1 MAFLVERVQLNVL
14 RVLVVARSFCSG
26 PRIVAVGGPSYFC
39 HRLCEREMQFALRRN
54 SPLSHFPSAGNSPI
68 GKAMGLLPYWANSN
82 LLNAFGFAGR
92 GGMCCLRCLPEP
104 TVDEKPLRIMLSE
117 YNSMYGDT
125 LIMHG
130 VVHMEDDIHRK
141 QNDLVLKL
149 YITPM
154 EDLLV
159 TCCDGLRG
167 IIPFDHSY
175 TALNDQSDS
184 HKAAFNYRST
194 DTDDELTA
202 LYANYYHAI
211 DYLSWYY
218 NQCLPMTVRSTDLM
232 RPEVIE
238 QSRIHQE
245 WESRL
250 GIFYTATACIAADD
264 ILFGTISLMRSK
276 EHGDFTDEEMRVLE
290 EVNEHLCSRFRLVYP
305 NGVNRFMMDCDTDP
319 IVAAFSLSPREWEVA
334 CLLVKGMS
342 RVEIAD
348 KLSISKNTLKRHIAN
363 IYHKMGVSNEMQ
375 FFAALNRVRD
385 GGGGSSKA
393 ENNARHCCMI
403 VWREGLRLAA

>member
-1 MAFLVERVQLNVL
+1 M
-14 RVLVVARSFCSG
+14 
-26 PRIVAVGGPSYFC
+26 
-39 HRLCEREMQFALRRN
+39 RR
-54 SPLSHFPSAGNSPI
+54 
-68 GKAMGLLPYWANSN
+68 
-82 LLNAFGFAGR
+82 
-92 GGMCCLRCLPEP
+92 LRCLPEP

-141 QNDLVLKL
+141 QNGLILKL
-149 YITPM
+149 YTTPM

-184 HKAAFNYRST
+184 HKSAFNYRST

-211 DYLSWYY
+211 DYLSWFY
-218 NQCLPMTVRSTDLM
+218 NQCLPRTIRSTDLM

-250 GIFYTATACIAADD
+250 GIFYTVTACIAADD

-290 EVNEHLCSRFRLVYP
+290 EVNEHLCSRFHLVYP
-305 NGVNRFMMDCDTDP
+305 NGVNRFMMDCDADP
-319 IVAAFSLSPREWEVA
+319 IVAAYSLSPREWEVA
-334 CLLVKGMS
+334 CLLVKGIS

-348 KLSISKNTLKRHIAN
+348 KLSISRNTLKRHIAN

-385 GGGGSSKA
+385 RGGGSSKA
-393 ENNARHCCMI
+393 ENDAWHCCVI
-403 VWREGLRLAA
+403 GWRDGLCLAS